1 MFFYN
6 LVLLIKFYILKNVL
20 ILLFIPLIFYGQN
33 NKLKAYLDCRCDQ
46 NYLKQQTSFLEHVR
60 DQNLA
65 DIEIFILDVR
75 NPTGTRTFEIKVDG
89 NNEYQEISSSTFVS
103 GYANDTSSTLRDKLL
118 NKLKLALIPFLDK
131 ASYNIKVDVD
141 SNFDDLTVNDDKWK
155 NWVFELSGSYNDD
168 KEESRKTNR
177 YELEFE
183 IDKLTPEWRI
193 GMEIKR
199 NESNGKFFSNDKV
212 YTSNRKT
219 TSISG
224 RVVRSI
230 SDHFSA
236 GIFSS
241 AYQNTY
247 ENIDFNRYIAPAIE
261 YSFYPYKDVLSKEI
275 TLAYRIG
282 IGKRNYIEKT
292 IYGYEKQKLSSQ
304 TLSLNIRFRQKWGNI
319 SSYLNATQ
327 FLNDGTKKRFSL
339 RSDLD
344 LRVFEGLAVR
354 FSGNVNL
361 IREQYSLAAV
371 STSIEEL
378 LLQQRQIAT
387 DYRTNFSVGLS
398 YTFGSIYNSV
408 INTRL

>member
-89 NNEYQEISSSTFVS
+89 NNEYQEISSSTLVS

>member
-1 MFFYN
+1 MR
-6 LVLLIKFYILKNVL
+6 KL
-20 ILLFIPLIFYGQN
+20 ILLSLFIPLIFYGQN

-89 NNEYQEISSSTFVS
+89 NNEYQEISSSTLVS

-212 YTSNRKT
+212 YISNRKT

-344 LRVFEGLAVR
+344 LRVFEGLAIR

>member
-1 MFFYN
+1 MKK
-6 LVLLIKFYILKNVL
+6 LILL
-20 ILLFIPLIFYGQN
+20 LLFIPLASFGQN

-46 NYLKQQTSFLEHVR
+46 NYLKQQTSFLDHVR

-75 NPTGTRTFEIKVDG
+75 NPTGTRSFEIKIDG
-89 NNEYQEISSSTFVS
+89 NNEYQEISSSVLVS

-118 NKLKLALIPFLDK
+118 NKLKLALVPFLDK
-131 ASYNIKVDVD
+131 ANYNLNVDVG

-168 KEESRKTNR
+168 KEETRKTNR

-183 IDKLTPEWRI
+183 VDKLTPDWRI

-199 NESNGKFFSNDKV
+199 NESKGKYFSNDDV
-212 YTSNRKT
+212 YTSSRKT
-219 TSISG
+219 TSFSG
-224 RVVRSI
+224 RVVKSV

-236 GIFSS
+236 GVFLG

-247 ENIDFNRYIAPAIE
+247 ENIDLNRYIAPAIE
-261 YSFYPYKDVLSKEI
+261 YSFYPYRDVLSKEI

-282 IGKRNYIEKT
+282 VGKRNYIEKT

-344 LRVFEGLAVR
+344 IRVFEGLAVR
-354 FSGNVNL
+354 FSGNINL
-361 IREQYSLAAV
+361 IREQYSLAATT
-371 STSIEEL
+371 SSIEEL

>member
-1 MFFYN
+1 M
-6 LVLLIKFYILKNVL
+6 KKL
-20 ILLFIPLIFYGQN
+20 ILLLLFVPLVFFGQN

-75 NPTGTRTFEIKVDG
+75 NPTGTRSFEIKIDG
-89 NNEYQEISSSTFVS
+89 NNEYQEISSSVLVS

-118 NKLKLALIPFLDK
+118 NKLKLALVPFLDK
-131 ASYNIKVDVD
+131 ASYSLKVDVD

-155 NWVFELSGSYNDD
+155 SWVFELSGSYNDD
-168 KEESRKTNR
+168 KEETRKTNR

-183 IDKLTPEWRI
+183 VDKLTPDWRI

-199 NESNGKFFSNDKV
+199 NESKGKFFSNDNV
-212 YTSNRKT
+212 YTSSRKT
-219 TSISG
+219 TSFSG
-224 RVVRSI
+224 RVVKSV

-236 GIFSS
+236 GVFLG

-282 IGKRNYIEKT
+282 VGKRNYIEKT

-344 LRVFEGLAVR
+344 LRVYEGLAVR
-354 FSGNVNL
+354 FSTNINL
-361 IREQYSLAAV
+361 IREQYNLAAV
-371 STSIEEL
+371 SNSIEEL

-387 DYRTNFSVGLS
+387 DYKTNFSVGLS

>member
-1 MFFYN
+1 M
-6 LVLLIKFYILKNVL
+6 KKL
-20 ILLFIPLIFYGQN
+20 ILLMLFVPLVFFGQN

-75 NPTGTRTFEIKVDG
+75 NPTGTRSFEIKIDG
-89 NNEYQEISSSTFVS
+89 NNEYQEISSSVLVS

-118 NKLKLALIPFLDK
+118 NKLKLALVPFLDK
-131 ASYNIKVDVD
+131 ASYNLIVDVD

-155 NWVFELSGSYNDD
+155 SWVFELSGSYNDD
-168 KEESRKTNR
+168 KEETRKTNR

-183 IDKLTPEWRI
+183 VDKLTPDWRI

-199 NESNGKFFSNDKV
+199 NESKGKFFSNDNV
-212 YTSNRKT
+212 YTSGRKT
-219 TSISG
+219 TSFSG
-224 RVVRSI
+224 RVVKSV

-236 GIFSS
+236 GIFVG
-241 AYQNTY
+241 AYENTY

-282 IGKRNYIEKT
+282 VGKRNYIEKT

-344 LRVFEGLAVR
+344 LRVYEGLAVR
-354 FSGNVNL
+354 FSTNINL

-371 STSIEEL
+371 SNSIEEL

-387 DYRTNFSVGLS
+387 DYKTNFSVGLS

>member
-344 LRVFEGLAVR
+344 LRVFEGLAIR

>member
-1 MFFYN
+1 
-6 LVLLIKFYILKNVL
+6 LKNVL

-344 LRVFEGLAVR
+344 LRVFEGLAIR

>member
-1 MFFYN
+1 MKK
-6 LVLLIKFYILKNVL
+6 LIIL
-20 ILLFIPLIFYGQN
+20 LLFIPLASFGQN

-46 NYLKQQTSFLEHVR
+46 NYLKQQTSFLDHVR

-75 NPTGTRTFEIKVDG
+75 NPTGTRSFEIKIDG
-89 NNEYQEISSSTFVS
+89 NNEYQEISSSVLVS

-118 NKLKLALIPFLDK
+118 NKLKLALVPFLDK
-131 ASYNIKVDVD
+131 ANYNLNVDVD

-168 KEESRKTNR
+168 KEETRKTNR

-183 IDKLTPEWRI
+183 VDKLTPDWRI

-199 NESNGKFFSNDKV
+199 NESKGKYFSNDNV
-212 YTSNRKT
+212 YTSSRKT
-219 TSISG
+219 TSFSG
-224 RVVRSI
+224 RVVKSI

-236 GIFSS
+236 GVFLG

-247 ENIDFNRYIAPAIE
+247 ENIDLNRYIAPAIE

-282 IGKRNYIEKT
+282 VGKRNYIEKT

-354 FSGNVNL
+354 FSGNINL

-371 STSIEEL
+371 SNSIEEL

-387 DYRTNFSVGLS
+387 DYKTNFSVGLS

>member
-6 LVLLIKFYILKNVL
+6 LVLLLKFYILKNVL

-65 DIEIFILDVR
+65 DIEIFIIDIR

-89 NNEYQEISSSTFVS
+89 NNEYKEISSSTLVS

-141 SNFDDLTVNDDKWK
+141 SNFDDLTVNDDNWK

-230 SDHFSA
+230 SDHFSV
-236 GIFSS
+236 GVFSS

-344 LRVFEGLAVR
+344 LRVFQGLAVR

-398 YTFGSIYNSV
+398 YTFGSIYNSI